1 MITLKKK
8 FSDLNNFIFK
18 KRVIVRVDLNLPIH
32 NQEFTDLTRLEKIK
46 PTIEFLL
53 KNKAKILLIS
63 HFGRPKGEIKN
74 ELSLKNV
81 SSEIN
86 KVLEKEIFFYDEAI
100 KNIKID
106 KIDKIFEK
114 NDIILLENLRFYPEE
129 EKNDDSFSKKLASLG
144 DIYVNECFS
153 VSHRSH
159 SSIVGIPKHL
169 PSFPG
174 MLLENEIFNLKNLIT
189 SNNLSSSVALFGGAK
204 ISTKLKIIEFYL
216 QKFGKVIIGG
226 AMANT
231 FLKVS
236 GIEIGRSLY
245 EKSML
250 KKAKEILDQFSQKKL
265 HLPLD
270 AIVIDKKKL
279 KPEVK
284 KIDEI
289 SKNEKILD
297 IGPQTRM
304 SFYNIIV
311 EADKLLWNG
320 PLGLYEEKPFDE
332 GTSFV
337 AKAVKDNNNKNFF
350 SVAGGGDTIS
360 VLKQCNAFNFFSF
373 ISTGGGAFLEFIEGG
388 GLPGLDS
395 LNE

>member
-8 FSDLNNFIFK
+8 FTDLNNFIFK
-18 KRVIVRVDLNLPIH
+18 KKVIVRVDFNLPTH
-32 NQEFTDLTRLEKIK
+32 NQEFTDLTRIEKVK
-46 PTIEFLL
+46 PTIEYLL

-63 HFGRPKGEIKN
+63 HFGRPEGEKSN
-74 ELSLKNV
+74 EYSLEKV
-81 SSEIN
+81 SLEVN
-86 KVLEKEIFFYDEAI
+86 KILNKEIFFCDEDL
-100 KNIKID
+100 KSLKKD
-106 KIDKIFEK
+106 KIDKVFEK
-114 NDIILLENLRFYPEE
+114 NDIILLENLRFYSEE
-129 EKNDDSFSKKLASLG
+129 GKNDDIFSKKLSSFG

-153 VSHRSH
+153 VSHRLH

-174 MLLENEIFNLKNLIT
+174 MLLENEIYNLKNLIT

-216 QKFGKVIIGG
+216 NKFGKVIVGG

-236 GIEIGRSLY
+236 GNEIGFSLY
-245 EKSML
+245 EKSMI
-250 KKAKEILDQFSQKKL
+250 KKAKELLDQFSEKI
-265 HLPLD
+265 HLPSD
-270 AIVIDKKKL
+270 VIVVEKKNP
-279 KPEVK
+279 KPKVK
-284 KIDEI
+284 VVGEI

-304 SFYNIIV
+304 KFYNIIV
-311 EADKLLWNG
+311 EAEKLLWNG
-320 PLGLYEEKPFDE
+320 PLGFFEEKPFDE

-337 AKAVKDNNNKNFF
+337 VKAVKNNKNKNFF

-360 VLKQCNAFNFFSF
+360 VLKQCDAFNFFSF
-373 ISTGGGAFLEFIEGG
+373 ISTGGGAFLEFIQGG